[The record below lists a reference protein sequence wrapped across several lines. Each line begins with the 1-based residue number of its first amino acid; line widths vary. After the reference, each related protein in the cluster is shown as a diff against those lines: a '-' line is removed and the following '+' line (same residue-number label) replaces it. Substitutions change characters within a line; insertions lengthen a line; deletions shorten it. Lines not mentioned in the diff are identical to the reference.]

1 MGNAGEVIADIVKAS
16 NVLVTSVL
24 DLVMKSAVEA
34 SVTDEH
40 GERQISILNLVSI
53 IDSAKEII
61 NRERS
66 NG

>member
-1 MGNAGEVIADIVKAS
+1 MGNAGEIISEVIRAS

-24 DLVMKSAVEA
+24 DLIMKGAVEA

-40 GERQISILNLVSI
+40 GERQISILKLVSI

-61 NRERS
+61 NGENN